1 MKKLR
6 FTRLISLL
14 TTAIIMAVTLCSC
27 GNQSLIPNHKIE
39 GSDIFVW
46 KVNNLPDDFI
56 MGMDASSVL
65 AEEASG
71 VKYYN
76 FNGEEQDVF
85 KTLAESGVNYIRVRV
100 WNNPYDENGNGYGG
114 GNCNI
119 DTAVEIGKR
128 ATKYGMKLLVN
139 FHYSDFWADPSKQMV
154 PLEWEDMAIEEKTEA
169 LYNYTKECLELLKKS
184 KVNVGMVQIGNETN
198 GSMCGE
204 KTWFNMQYLFQ
215 AGSKAVREVFPNAL
229 VALHFAN
236 PEKAGSYANY
246 ASKLDYYQVD
256 YDVFASSYYPFWHG
270 TLENLQAV
278 LTDIVETYDKKV
290 MVMETSYAYTPD
302 DTDFNGNTISDGSA
316 VAKPYPYTVQGQATC
331 VRDVIQAV
339 NDIEGGIGVVYWEGT
354 WISVGQNSW
363 EENSAKWEKYG
374 SGWASSYAAKYDPN
388 DAGKYYGGCA
398 VDNQAMFDANG
409 KPLESLRIFNLV
421 RYGNEVDPKVDSLD
435 DVHITTDI
443 GKKIVLPETVNAIM
457 TNSSL
462 SPVDVEWNITDAEL
476 EAMANGGVGKY
487 EVTGVA
493 GGMEAKAY
501 ISVIEYNYLI
511 NSGFEHGD
519 LTGWTLTELGNADE
533 LYVEDKLTD
542 SLSGSWHMHFWS
554 AAQNSVEFT
563 LEQQAMDELPSGRYK
578 FSISIMGGDA
588 GETDIYAFVKIN
600 GEIVKTAPLGITSY
614 GNWDTATIGGIEY
627 SEGDTLNVGIFAKC
641 QGAGNGAWG
650 KIDDAMLNSDN

>member
-1 MKKLR
+1 
-6 FTRLISLL
+6 
-14 TTAIIMAVTLCSC
+14 
-27 GNQSLIPNHKIE
+27 
-39 GSDIFVW
+39 
-46 KVNNLPDDFI
+46 
-56 MGMDASSVL
+56 
-65 AEEASG
+65 
-71 VKYYN
+71 
-76 FNGEEQDVF
+76 
-85 KTLAESGVNYIRVRV
+85 
-100 WNNPYDENGNGYGG
+100 
-114 GNCNI
+114 
-119 DTAVEIGKR
+119 
-128 ATKYGMKLLVN
+128 
-139 FHYSDFWADPSKQMV
+139 
-154 PLEWEDMAIEEKTEA
+154 
-169 LYNYTKECLELLKKS
+169 
-184 KVNVGMVQIGNETN
+184 
-198 GSMCGE
+198 
-204 KTWFNMQYLFQ
+204 
-215 AGSKAVREVFPNAL
+215 
-229 VALHFAN
+229 
-236 PEKAGSYANY
+236 
-246 ASKLDYYQVD
+246 
-256 YDVFASSYYPFWHG
+256 
-270 TLENLQAV
+270 
-278 LTDIVETYDKKV
+278 
-290 MVMETSYAYTPD
+290 
-302 DTDFNGNTISDGSA
+302 
-316 VAKPYPYTVQGQATC
+316 
-331 VRDVIQAV
+331 
-339 NDIEGGIGVVYWEGT
+339 
-354 WISVGQNSW
+354 
-363 EENSAKWEKYG
+363 
-374 SGWASSYAAKYDPN
+374 
-388 DAGKYYGGCA
+388 
-398 VDNQAMFDANG
+398 MFDANG

-614 GNWDTATIGGIEY
+614 GNWDTATIDGIEY